1 MGRKYLWG
9 TKEARKRYRANNKDK
24 NAAYQRAYYEAHKEE
39 RRAYMKA
46 YRERRLKEGNLCYS
60 FTPEYQRA
68 YYQKNK
74 ETIKEK
80 RKTYYKEIKEKL
92 EPIVTNTATFDLSF
106 ESSLKNISDM
116 YNSLLKK
123 HIELQKQYD
132 SLSKLT
138 KEKEELC
145 SELFKK
151 VNSLN
156 QQLSETNEWKS
167 KIKRFFNL

>member
-9 TKEARKRYRANNKDK
+9 VKEARKRYRANNKDK
-24 NAAYQRAYYEAHKEE
+24 NAAYQRAYYEAHKEQ
-39 RRAYMKA
+39 RRVYMKA
-46 YRERRLKEGNLCYS
+46 YRERKLKEGTCYS
-60 FTPEYQRA
+60 YTPEYQRA

-74 ETIKEK
+74 ERLKEK
-80 RKTYYKEIKEKL
+80 RNTYCKEAKEKL

>member
-1 MGRKYLWG
+1 MGRQYLWG
-9 TKEARKRYRANNKDK
+9 AKEAVKRYRAKNKDR
-24 NAAYQRAYYEAHKEE
+24 NASYQRAYYEAHKEE

-60 FTPEYQRA
+60 YTPEYHRA

-74 ETIKEK
+74 ERIKEK
-80 RKTYYKEIKEKL
+80 HKTYHKEAQEKL
-92 EPIVTNTATFDLSF
+92 EPIVTNTTTFDLSF

-132 SLSKLT
+132 GLSKFT
-138 KEKEELC
+138 KAKEEWY
-145 SELFKK
+145 SELLKE
-151 VNSLN
+151 VNSLK